1 MRGALALAMTLAACV
16 AQAPPQAAHAL
27 AGTHWMRIDRS
38 EDAPHFPT
46 LDMEQ
51 TRASG
56 HAGCNRWNAAV
67 TENGDGLRFQA
78 IAMTRTGCAGAGVAT
93 ERALLDTLRSTR
105 RARVESGQ
113 LVLLAASGRELARFD
128 RAD

>member
-1 MRGALALAMTLAACV
+1 MRGALALAVTLAACV

-67 TENGDGLRFQA
+67 TGHGDELGFQA
-78 IAMTRTGCAGAGVAT
+78 VATTRIMCAAPAMAT
-93 ERALLDTLRSTR
+93 ERALLEALRSTR
-105 RARVESGQ
+105 RARVEGGQ